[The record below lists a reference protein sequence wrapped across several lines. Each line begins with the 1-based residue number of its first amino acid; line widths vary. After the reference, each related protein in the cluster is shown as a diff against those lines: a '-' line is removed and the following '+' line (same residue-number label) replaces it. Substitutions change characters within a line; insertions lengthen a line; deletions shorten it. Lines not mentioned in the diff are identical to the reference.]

1 MKVSKLQEE
10 LQQTQPFVSDREEA
24 MLAILKTADVLRRN
38 VGFVLEAQGVTPQ
51 QYNVLRI
58 LRGAGPSGL
67 PTLSICE
74 RLIEATPGITRLLD
88 RMETR
93 GWVER
98 VRSAKDRRVVYAKIC
113 PSGLELL
120 DRIAPQVAEFITGLF
135 PLLDDESVKG
145 LIGLLERARV
155 DQVGASNS
163 QITAY

>member
-10 LQQTQPFVSDREEA
+10 LQQTKPFVSDREEA
-24 MLAILKTADVLRRN
+24 MLAILKTADLLRRG
-38 VGFVLEAQGVTPQ
+38 VGSVLEAQGVTPQ

-58 LRGAGPSGL
+58 LRGAGPNGL

-98 VRSAKDRRVVYAKIC
+98 VRSVKDRRVVYAKIC

-120 DRIAPQVAEFITGLF
+120 ERIAPCIAEYIGGLF
-135 PLLDDESVKG
+135 PSLDDGAVRG
-145 LIGLLERARV
+145 LIELLERAREQAEVV
-155 DQVGASNS
+155 DDPV
-163 QITAY
+163 TAF